1 MNGFLLVSLGFL
13 LIESTQSAK
22 EGEHKCEDK
31 VHNLIKARSDFKKPK
46 PAFIKSFSG
55 TIYNHD
61 LTPSCAYGKP
71 TVPMPGWVTLLEGE
85 MHLPRKYE
93 LLKTGIM
100 RITVRGNGF
109 DDALCLNG
117 ESQYLALP
125 SNFCKLKLCDFI
137 GEDICKVFEEPG
149 VHTIKELEEK
159 IGFNSTLELPE
170 PPSLLGISLL
180 DVFSG
185 EFSFGFQI
193 ESEGEVVLDVSIPT
207 NNKWLQVGVSESTKE
222 EEDD

>member
-1 MNGFLLVSLGFL
+1 MNRLLWL
-13 LIESTQSAK
+13 LPVVCLVQAQSTTKAS
-22 EGEHKCEDK
+22 GKCRDK
-31 VHNLIKARSDFKKPK
+31 VENLIKARSDFKKPK
-46 PAFIKSFSG
+46 PAIIKSFSG

-61 LTPSCAYGKP
+61 GTPSCAYGKP

-85 MHLPRKYE
+85 MHVPKHYD
-93 LLKTGIM
+93 LLKTGMM
-100 RITVRGNGF
+100 RLTVRGNGF

-125 SNFCKLKLCDFI
+125 SSFCKLKLCDFI

-185 EFSFGFQI
+185 EFAFGFQI
-193 ESEGEVVLDVSIPT
+193 ESDGEVILDVNIPT
-207 NNKWLQVGVSESTKE
+207 NNKWLQIGVSEGTKE
-222 EEDD
+222 DDDD